1 MATSQRR
8 SDVALIERLFEEP
21 FRFDFFQAV
30 RLLERIGKA
39 RAPVGF
45 DGPYA
50 RETVRF
56 AQHVSMNFPAS
67 AIDTLERDA
76 QNDDAP
82 PRMVTSF
89 IGLLGASG
97 ALPTVYTEELVGPR
111 GKNRGPAVDF
121 FNLFHH
127 RIVSLFYR
135 AWEKYHL
142 PAQWEKSLDRD
153 RRPGGDDEDRFT
165 ASLFH
170 LLGLGLGSLRERQGF
185 DDESLL
191 FYTGVFAQQHRSA
204 VMLERL
210 IADCFGHPAEV
221 LSFTGQWLRLRPEE
235 QSRMGRTG
243 GFNRLG
249 REAVAGR
256 KVWDVQSKFR
266 LRLGPLTFAAFREFL
281 PDGAAS
287 NHLMSLVRFYTRS
300 ELDFD
305 VQLILKKED
314 VPMCELSRGPT
325 AARLGRTSWLKQR
338 EFEYDA
344 GDAIFKPGR

>member
-21 FRFDFFQAV
+21 FQFDFFQAV
-30 RLLERIGKA
+30 RLLARVGTS

-50 RETVRF
+50 HETVRF
-56 AQHVSMNFPAS
+56 AQHVSMSFPAS
-67 AIDTLERDA
+67 AVEALERDA
-76 QNDDAP
+76 EDDDAP
-82 PRMVTSF
+82 PRMVTAF
-89 IGLLGASG
+89 IGLLGFCG

-111 GKNRGPAVDF
+111 GKHRGPAVDF
-121 FNLFHH
+121 FDLFHH

-153 RRPGGDDEDRFT
+153 HQPDAGDDPFT

-170 LLGLGLGSLRERQGF
+170 LLGLGLRSLRERQGF
-185 DDESLL
+185 ADEALL
-191 FYTGVFAQQHRSA
+191 YYTGVFAQQHRSA

-235 QSRMGRTG
+235 QSRLGRSG

-249 REAVAGR
+249 RDAVAGR

-266 LRLGPLTFAAFREFL
+266 LRLGPLTLDAFREFL
-281 PDGAAS
+281 PDDDAS
-287 NHLMSLVRFYTRS
+287 EHLMSLVRFYTRS

-314 VPMCELSRGPT
+314 VPMCVLSRGPT
-325 AARLGRTSWLKQR
+325 AARLGRSSWLKRR

-344 GDAIFKPGR
+344 GDAIFKATR